1 MRLVHNE
8 TGAEVEIGHA
18 VVDFRNEPGT
28 VTGWQEP
35 KHAGSS
41 GRIEVGG
48 WEFYPSVFNCKWIEQ
63 EDVPFVALSA
73 PPKGAVSELS

>member
-8 TGAEVEIGHA
+8 TGEEVKIGHA

-28 VTGWQEP
+28 VTGWREP
-35 KHAGSS
+35 KGANST

-48 WEFYPSVFNCKWIEQ
+48 WEFYPDVFNCKWIER
-63 EDVPFVALSA
+63 EDVPFAILA
-73 PPKGAVSELS
+73 TPQGAVSEL